1 MPAFDY
7 EAVDNSGRALSGQVS
22 AKSEKDALRTLQN
35 RGLTPTS
42 VAHNRPKS
50 ESIPLVA
57 LGRSGTAKDQDRIL
71 LVKQLALLL
80 NAGVPLIAAV
90 DTLTSQSPHP
100 TLTRPLE
107 ALARELRSGAV
118 FSSSLE
124 KAIPALPGY
133 VFQLCA
139 AGESIGELG
148 PALSDA
154 ARQME
159 YDYRI
164 KQDIKNAL
172 TYPAILVAA
181 GLGAVIFIFLIVV
194 PRFSAMLAT
203 SGGDLPFL
211 SRLVLSTGVV
221 MSDNKTTLL
230 LGLLLLGLT
239 SIWVGRQETVRD
251 SFRQVMFRLPLVGG
265 WLKEAEL
272 AKWSSMLG
280 TLLNHGVD
288 LIKALEFSRA
298 TISIRSLNSRM
309 EQITKLVRGGRSLSY
324 AMEEQDTF
332 SDTALSLVQV
342 GEESGELPQM
352 LQSLATL
359 YEESGRQRMK
369 RFLIILEPAAII
381 LIGIVIGGIVTAIM
395 LAITSINQISL

>member
-1 MPAFDY
+1 M
-7 EAVDNSGRALSGQVS
+7 G
-22 AKSEKDALRTLQN
+22 

-42 VAHNRPKS
+42 VIPYHPKPS
-50 ESIPLVA
+50 TTTWAGFS
-57 LGRSGTAKDQDRIL
+57 LGRRAPKDQDYIL

-80 NAGVPLIAAV
+80 NAGVPLISAV
-90 DTLTSQSPHP
+90 ETLTHQSPHP
-100 TLTRPLE
+100 ALTQPLD
-107 ALARELRSGAV
+107 ALARALRSGTA
-118 FSSSLE
+118 FSPSLE
-124 KAIPALPGY
+124 SALPQLPGY
-133 VFQLCA
+133 VLQLSA

-159 YDYRI
+159 YDFRI
-164 KQDIKNAL
+164 KQDVKNAL

-181 GLGAVIFIFLIVV
+181 GLGAVIFIFLVVV
-194 PRFSAMLAT
+194 PRFSAMLAS
-203 SGGDLPFL
+203 SGGELPFL
-211 SRLVLSTGVV
+211 SKLVLSTGMV
-221 MSDNKTTLL
+221 MSENKTALLAL
-230 LGLLLLGLT
+230 LGTVSALI
-239 SIWVGRQETVRD
+239 IWAGKQPTLRD
-251 SFRQVMFRLPLVGG
+251 SARQITFRLPLVGL

-280 TLLNHGVD
+280 TLLTHGVD

-298 TISIRSLNSRM
+298 TISIRSLSSRM

-324 AMEEQDTF
+324 AMDEQDTF
-332 SDTALSLVQV
+332 SETALSLVQV

-352 LQSLATL
+352 LGSLATL

-381 LIGIVIGGIVTAIM
+381 LIGLVIGGIVTAIM
-395 LAITSINQISL
+395 LAITSINQINL

>member
-7 EAVDNSGRALSGQVS
+7 EAVDQSGRTLSGQLS
-22 AKSEKDALRTLQN
+22 AESEKDALRTLLG
-35 RGLTPTS
+35 RGLTPTA
-42 VAHNRPKS
+42 VTHNRPKNLS
-50 ESIPLVA
+50 KPAFGFV
-57 LGRSGTAKDQDRIL
+57 GRGSAKDQDYIL
-71 LVKQLALLL
+71 LIKQLALLL
-80 NAGVPLIAAV
+80 NAGVPLISAV
-90 DTLTSQSPHP
+90 DTLTTQSPHP
-100 TLTRPLE
+100 TLTQPLE
-107 ALARELRSGAV
+107 ALARELRSGAI
-118 FSSSLE
+118 FSASLA
-124 KAIPALPGY
+124 KTIPALPGY
-133 VFQLCA
+133 VLQLSA
-139 AGESIGELG
+139 AGETIGELG

-159 YDYRI
+159 YDLRI

-172 TYPAILVAA
+172 TYPSILLAA
-181 GLGAVIFIFLIVV
+181 GMGAVIFIFLVVV

-203 SGGDLPFL
+203 SGGELPFL
-211 SRLVLSTGVV
+211 SKLVLSTGVT
-221 MSDNKTTLL
+221 MSENKTTLL
-230 LGLLLLGLT
+230 LVFALIAITLAWAL
-239 SIWVGRQETVRD
+239 RQETIRE
-251 SFRQVMFRLPLVGG
+251 SARQIIFRLPLLGG

-280 TLLNHGVD
+280 TLLTHGVD
-288 LIKALEFSRA
+288 LIRALEFSRA
-298 TISIRSLNSRM
+298 TLSIRSLSSRM

-324 AMEEQDTF
+324 AMDEQDTF

-352 LQSLATL
+352 LKSLATL